1 MGMARPYRQAI
12 WDSRLFAAF
21 FRYESR
27 PVISIPGQLA
37 SLLAPAGIGA
47 CLCTTISDR
56 ENRLATTLSPLGG
69 KSSR

>member
-1 MGMARPYRQAI
+1 MGMARSHRQAI
-12 WDSRLFAAF
+12 WVSRLFAAF
-21 FRYESR
+21 FGYESR

-37 SLLAPAGIGA
+37 SLPVPAGIGA
-47 CLCTTISDR
+47 CLRTTISDR